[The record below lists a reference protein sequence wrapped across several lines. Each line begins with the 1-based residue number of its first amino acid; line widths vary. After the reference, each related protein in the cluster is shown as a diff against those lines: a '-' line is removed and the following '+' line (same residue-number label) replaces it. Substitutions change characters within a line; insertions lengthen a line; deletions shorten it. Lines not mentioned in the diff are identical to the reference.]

1 MVFAMGIVERE
12 VAKGSI
18 YDFDYDIFI
27 TIVVAVEFMNML
39 NAVPSLKTRYQGR
52 SNVTV

>member
-18 YDFDYDIFI
+18 YDFAVGRDVEKEAYMILTMIF
-27 TIVVAVEFMNML
+27 L
-39 NAVPSLKTRYQGR
+39 SQ
-52 SNVTV
+52 